1 MKPRISLILCAVLL
15 SALALPAPGSFEV
28 TGQTLPDLHQLRWRV
43 AEPVKFENLTVYP
56 VFSSATVPISRFIT
70 LDEGLKSGKVIVS
83 EIGARGRA
91 RRLRPGQEPS
101 DNSEVNK
108 LMVTNRSGKPL
119 LLIAGELVIGGKQD
133 RIVGHDCV
141 IEASARPVPVDVFCV
156 EHGRWQE
163 ESFGASRADT
173 IIASRADTITTNS
186 VARRGR
192 RPAAGVAGGVGA
204 GSGGGYGPGDSS
216 SVSGP
221 TLLSRAP
228 ALLSPNPQPPPPPPM
243 GFASASTYNGANG
256 MASPKIREK
265 AQGDKDQNAVWTKV
279 AEVEMANGTKSETG
293 TLGKVFENKAVLANL
308 DGYERTIKSAFPRNA
323 IGAVA
328 AINGKIVSA
337 DLFAN
342 PSLFEAYWPKLLRS
356 LALQAAGSEVKSAEN
371 PTSSDAREFL
381 ARSGKQGQGAR
392 KPMYRLVEHKS
403 DETASFELRSSR
415 QRNDSLIH
423 FNKVVRE

>member
-1 MKPRISLILCAVLL
+1 
-15 SALALPAPGSFEV
+15 
-28 TGQTLPDLHQLRWRV
+28 
-43 AEPVKFENLTVYP
+43 
-56 VFSSATVPISRFIT
+56 
-70 LDEGLKSGKVIVS
+70 
-83 EIGARGRA
+83 
-91 RRLRPGQEPS
+91 
-101 DNSEVNK
+101 
-108 LMVTNRSGKPL
+108 
-119 LLIAGELVIGGKQD
+119 
-133 RIVGHDCV
+133 
-141 IEASARPVPVDVFCV
+141 
-156 EHGRWQE
+156 
-163 ESFGASRADT
+163 
-173 IIASRADTITTNS
+173 
-186 VARRGR
+186 
-192 RPAAGVAGGVGA
+192 
-204 GSGGGYGPGDSS
+204 
-216 SVSGP
+216 
-221 TLLSRAP
+221 
-228 ALLSPNPQPPPPPPM
+228 M